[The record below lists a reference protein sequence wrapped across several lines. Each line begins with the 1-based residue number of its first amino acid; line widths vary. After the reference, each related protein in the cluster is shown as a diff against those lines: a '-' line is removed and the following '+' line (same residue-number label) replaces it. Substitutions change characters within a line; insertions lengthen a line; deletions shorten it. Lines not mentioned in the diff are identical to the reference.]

1 MRGGI
6 LSIIGQR
13 RNHGMPRIP
22 LALPGSS
29 VNSVLT
35 KYLGAVNI
43 AWQQIGSGSMSSR
56 KSSHWQVNYDVPSPV
71 CSGFGTKGKKRNR
84 QEENFEAVE
93 WRLIRSYWCLF

>member
-35 KYLGAVNI
+35 EYPGAANI

-56 KSSHWQVNYDVPSPV
+56 KSCASDSRWQVNYDVPRRCVLGSAQ
-71 CSGFGTKGKKRNR
+71 KARNEIGKKRISKPWNG
-84 QEENFEAVE
+84 A
-93 WRLIRSYWCLF
+93 